1 MISSDSVIPIP
12 VLLIALTLAWG
23 CEFAARGSPAEVQ
36 EREHFISAYVD
47 LRIWVLR
54 MRTTQ
59 MGDAV
64 RDSLLAA
71 HDVTED
77 ELLNFVD
84 THGTDVEFMRDVWND
99 IETRISERQEG
110 EARDVR

>member
-1 MISSDSVIPIP
+1 MIPIP
-12 VLLIALTLAWG
+12 LLLFALTFAWG
-23 CEFAARGSPAEVQ
+23 CEFATTGFRAEVE
-36 EREHFISAYVD
+36 ERERFISAYVD
-47 LRIWVLR
+47 LRIWSLR

-59 MGDAV
+59 IGDAV
-64 RDSLLAA
+64 RDSLLSA

-77 ELLNFVD
+77 DLLSFVD

-110 EARDVR
+110 EATVVR

>member
-12 VLLIALTLAWG
+12 LLLFALTLAWG
-23 CEFAARGSPAEVQ
+23 CEFAATGSPAEVQ
-36 EREHFISAYVD
+36 ERERFISAYVD
-47 LRIWVLR
+47 LRVWLLR

-99 IETRISERQEG
+99 IETRIATRREG
-110 EARDVR
+110 DVGSVR

>member
-1 MISSDSVIPIP
+1 MPIP
-12 VLLIALTLAWG
+12 LLLFALTLAWG
-23 CEFAARGSPAEVQ
+23 CEFATTGSRAEVQ
-36 EREHFISAYVD
+36 ERERFISAYVD
-47 LRIWVLR
+47 LRIWSLR

-59 MGDAV
+59 IGDAV

-77 ELLNFVD
+77 EFVHFVD
-84 THGTDVEFMRDVWND
+84 THGTDVEFMRDVWSD

-110 EARDVR
+110 EASDVR